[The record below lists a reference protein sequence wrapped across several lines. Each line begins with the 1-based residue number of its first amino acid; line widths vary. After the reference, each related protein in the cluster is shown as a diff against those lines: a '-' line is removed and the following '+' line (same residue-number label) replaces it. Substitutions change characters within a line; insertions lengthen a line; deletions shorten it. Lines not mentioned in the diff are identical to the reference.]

1 MQSTDIKAK
10 ILGCVELFFLFP
22 RGIKAFR
29 GEKAQSIKSFLI
41 IQLLL
46 LPLVPVTAVMDP
58 PIGMENYSEQR
69 ILYTVM
75 AHYFIT
81 TLASLGLAWQVAG
94 FLEKRD
100 RYWLGLEAGAWTN
113 LLFTVPV
120 MIPLLLLDHNGIV
133 PAATMKHIYM
143 TVMVYSFIFGA
154 CVTYAVY
161 RINLALIIG
170 WTIAGFCIDRET
182 WNLLYLAQGIPLLP

>member
-10 ILGCVELFFLFP
+10 ILGCIELFFLFP

-46 LPLVPVTAVMDP
+46 LPLVPITAVMDP
-58 PIGMENYSEQR
+58 PVGIENYSEQR
-69 ILYTVM
+69 IIYTVV

-81 TLASLGLAWQVAG
+81 TLAALGLAWQVAG

-100 RYWLGLEAGAWTN
+100 RYWLRLEAGAWTN
-113 LLFTVPV
+113 LVFTVPV

-133 PAATMKHIYM
+133 PTETIKH
-143 TVMVYSFIFGA
+143 VYTIVWGYGYILGA
-154 CVTYAVY
+154 CMTYAVY
-161 RINLALIIG
+161 RINLFLIIG
-170 WTIAGFCIDRET
+170 WTIAEFCIDRET
-182 WNLLYLAQGIPLLP
+182 WNFLYLAQGIPPLP